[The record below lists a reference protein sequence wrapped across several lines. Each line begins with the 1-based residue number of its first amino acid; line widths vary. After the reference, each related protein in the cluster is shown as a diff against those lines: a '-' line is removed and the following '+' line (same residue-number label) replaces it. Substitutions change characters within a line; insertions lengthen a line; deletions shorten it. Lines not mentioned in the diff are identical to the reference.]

1 MPRGRSVHRSPGRRY
16 IVIMTHPLLRAV
28 LVVSLALTA
37 GCASSHGGGSPD
49 METRT
54 YRLRDREADA
64 AVGQRVVEGACQ
76 RSGGGSSTAGSPQG
90 PPIGQTTPSV
100 RAAGDGASQ
109 TG

>member
-1 MPRGRSVHRSPGRRY
+1 MN
-16 IVIMTHPLLRAV
+16 HPLLRAV

-64 AVGQRVVEGACQ
+64 AVVNRVLEKEYE
-76 RSGGGSSTAGSPQG
+76 RSGVRSSSSVTPNGDLMV
-90 PPIGQTTPSV
+90 QTTPRGHAAV
-100 RAAGDGASQ
+100 RDALMREGR
-109 TG
+109 